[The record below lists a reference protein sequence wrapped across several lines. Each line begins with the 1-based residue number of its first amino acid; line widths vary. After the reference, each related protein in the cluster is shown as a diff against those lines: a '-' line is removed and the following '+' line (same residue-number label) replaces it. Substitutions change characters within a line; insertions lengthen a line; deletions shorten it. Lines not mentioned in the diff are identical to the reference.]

1 MMFLAK
7 GSFGKAILVRSTRDK
22 QLYTAKVNE
31 NPKKDDVASV
41 EQNALNSLRHPNIV
55 FKKEA
60 YYDPADKKGLTL
72 ILEYCEYLSL

>member
-1 MMFLAK
+1 MFLAK

-22 QLYTAKVNE
+22 QLYTAKVDE
-31 NPKKDDVASV
+31 NPKKDKFAFI
-41 EQNALNSLRHPNIV
+41 EQSALNSLRHPNIV

-60 YYDPADKKGLTL
+60 YWSPDGKEGLTL

>member
-1 MMFLAK
+1 MFLAK
-7 GSFGKAILVRSTRDK
+7 GSFGTALLVRSIRDK

-31 NPKKDDVASV
+31 NPKKDAVASV

-60 YYDPADKKGLTL
+60 YWDAHGNKGLTL